1 MYRIR
6 RFNVVKT
13 ATVVAV
19 MYMVIIAVF
28 VVPFLVLFAFVG
40 IAGSSQQAQGG
51 VAALLGIGIFAILFY
66 ADPRLGLHRDRVR
79 DLQRRRRLDRRHRGT
94 GGARRPAAT
103 AAGLDLADSATDQP
117 TTAHRTPERPGG
129 PGRLTAT
136 TRAPRLG
143 SCEPAFLSSS
153 PSWPPPA
160 ARAAVTLLDDP
171 DEILAAAVTTATA
184 ATSVHVDLKAEG
196 TLSVDLFG
204 SGAQGDINLV
214 GTTLAADLDIA
225 GRKTRA
231 TFSSP
236 NLMGLAGEAVLVDD
250 TLFLKTTLT
259 GSKFRP
265 SAMSSPPENP
275 LKGLADLIAR
285 ADLAPVKGADV
296 PCAGGT
302 CYTLSIPLTADDLIA
317 LGGGAQLPTGLPI
330 PLPDVSGATVDL
342 TLHVEQTT
350 TRLSGLTAA
359 VDLGDTGKRHA
370 RGHVHALERAHADR
384 AAARRPGRGN
394 RIRLGATPRPRMR
407 G

>member
-1 MYRIR
+1 MRTR
-6 RFNVVKT
+6 L
-13 ATVVAV
+13 
-19 MYMVIIAVF
+19 
-28 VVPFLVLFAFVG
+28 LVLV
-40 IAGSSQQAQGG
+40 
-51 VAALLGIGIFAILFY
+51 ALLG
-66 ADPRLGLHRDRVR
+66 
-79 DLQRRRRLDRRHRGT
+79 
-94 GGARRPAAT
+94 
-103 AAGLDLADSATDQP
+103 AAGCQGQP
-117 TTAHRTPERPGG
+117 
-129 PGRLTAT
+129 
-136 TRAPRLG
+136 
-143 SCEPAFLSSS
+143 
-153 PSWPPPA
+153 
-160 ARAAVTLLDDP
+160 VTLLDDP
-171 DEILAAAVTTATA
+171 DEILAAAVTTTAA

-265 SAMSSPPENP
+265 SAMSAPPENP
-275 LKGLADLIAR
+275 LKGLADLMAR

-317 LGGGAQLPTGLPI
+317 LGGGSQLPTGLPI

-342 TLHVEQTT
+342 TLHVEQAT

-359 VDLGDTGKRHA
+359 VDLGDTGKLTVEATFTRWNEPMQIA
-370 RGHVHALERAHADR
+370 PPPADQIE
-384 AAARRPGRGN
+384 GTG
-394 RIRLGATPRPRMR
+394 
-407 G
+407 